1 METGKANTVS
11 TRRTLMQE
19 KLDAL
24 VRTQAM
30 QLFRQQG
37 LHFTCLLYTS
47 LVVVAVLDEVIP
59 QTDDVGQV
67 GFCMTYG
74 VDGCI

>member
-1 METGKANTVS
+1 MPQAVTYLTVI
-11 TRRTLMQE
+11 
-19 KLDAL
+19 
-24 VRTQAM
+24 
-30 QLFRQQG
+30 G
-37 LHFTCLLYTS
+37 LGLYELG